1 MTPIERTN
9 DAVPAVMDCQQLFW
23 RALQSKDAILF
34 TRVLADEFIC
44 HSLNQAPQSRANF
57 IATITSMPM
66 TVASVTAEQVT
77 VLVFDHMAVLTGLQV
92 AELHL
97 PDGSA
102 VQQRL
107 ALTNIFRRT
116 AEGWQMV
123 VAHPVTLLDEAST

>member
-1 MTPIERTN
+1 
-9 DAVPAVMDCQQLFW
+9 
-23 RALQSKDAILF
+23 
-34 TRVLADEFIC
+34 
-44 HSLNQAPQSRANF
+44 
-57 IATITSMPM
+57 MPM
-66 TVASVTAEQVT
+66 TVASVTAEQVA
-77 VLVFDHMAVLTGLQV
+77 VHVFDHLAVLTGMQV

-123 VAHPVTLLDEAST
+123 VAHPVTLSDEAST